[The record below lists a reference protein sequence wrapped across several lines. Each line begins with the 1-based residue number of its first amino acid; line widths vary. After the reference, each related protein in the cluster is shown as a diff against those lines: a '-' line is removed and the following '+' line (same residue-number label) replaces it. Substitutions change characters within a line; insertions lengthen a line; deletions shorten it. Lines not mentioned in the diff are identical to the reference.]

1 MNILNDG
8 YKIIG
13 LVKKIGHLF
22 SGVDLNNFSTL
33 DNFILH
39 IHKITMLTSGNF
51 PVFFFRRW
59 NYIHLGGIK
68 WICITLKT
76 YFILGLS
83 LQGIKKKYLT

>member
-1 MNILNDG
+1 
-8 YKIIG
+8 
-13 LVKKIGHLF
+13 
-22 SGVDLNNFSTL
+22 
-33 DNFILH
+33 
-39 IHKITMLTSGNF
+39 MLTSGNF